1 MFSTVF
7 VPLYILLRFPKYLVL
22 QDYFHFEDLSICC
35 EKNGLNQKK
44 KKKKKKKREREK
56 KERILS
62 CDWDTWC
69 KQTDSDAWLG
79 RGKELM
85 TAYVMSSWWG
95 AIFDK
100 SHERVIIMG
109 VIILYRR
116 SYSMVL
122 VVILWD
128 IIKEV
133 FIFVRAVSIFFRKEF
148 LFL

>member
-1 MFSTVF
+1 
-7 VPLYILLRFPKYLVL
+7 
-22 QDYFHFEDLSICC
+22 
-35 EKNGLNQKK
+35 
-44 KKKKKKKREREK
+44 
-56 KERILS
+56 
-62 CDWDTWC
+62 
-69 KQTDSDAWLG
+69 
-79 RGKELM
+79 M

-128 IIKEV
+128 IIKGV
-133 FIFVRAVSIFFRKEF
+133 IIFVRAVSIF
-148 LFL
+148 